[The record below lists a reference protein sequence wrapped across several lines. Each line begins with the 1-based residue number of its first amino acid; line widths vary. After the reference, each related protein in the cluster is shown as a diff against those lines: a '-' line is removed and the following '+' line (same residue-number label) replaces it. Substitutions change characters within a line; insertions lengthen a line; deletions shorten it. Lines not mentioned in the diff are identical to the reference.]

1 MREELSK
8 IKIEE
13 YLGGNCGFEII
24 IKDETDSTNNDL
36 KELAKRGADSGCTV
50 VADFQRQGRGRVGRK
65 FYSPKGS
72 GIYMSLLLKPNLDEG
87 DIVLVTT
94 AASVAVAR
102 GIEKATGKSPQIKW
116 VNDLYLDNKKICGIL
131 AETVRDY
138 RDNKIIAVV
147 IGVGINCVDCG
158 FPEEIKEIAGA
169 IADDSESISR
179 NKIVAEVLKEL
190 AKVEDEIKTKNFLD
204 EYRQRSMVLGRE
216 ILISGDNPEVA
227 TAVDIDENGSLV
239 TVTKNG
245 EQRVLF
251 SGEISIR
258 LNNNL

>member
-1 MREELSK
+1 MIEDLS
-8 IKIEE
+8 IEKIEE
-13 YLGGNCGFEII
+13 YLGKNHDFEIM

-36 KELAKRGADSGCTV
+36 KELAKSGADSGCV
-50 VADFQRQGRGRVGRK
+50 VIADTQRQGRGRVGRK

-72 GIYMSLLLKPNLDEG
+72 GIYMSLLLKPSLEESDM
-87 DIVLVTT
+87 VLVTT

-102 GIEKATGKSPQIKW
+102 GIERSTGKSPQIKW
-116 VNDLYLDNKKICGIL
+116 VNDLYLDNKKISGIL
-131 AETVRDY
+131 VETVRDY

-169 IADDSESISR
+169 IADASESISR

-190 AKVEDEIKTKNFLD
+190 ARVEDAIRSKSFLD
-204 EYRQRSMVLGRE
+204 EYRRRSMVLGRE
-216 ILISGDNPEVA
+216 IYVLGKENEILK
-227 TAVDIDENGSLV
+227 AVDIDERGSLV
-239 TVTKNG
+239 TETKDG
-245 EQRVLF
+245 EKRVLF

-258 LNNNL
+258 LNN